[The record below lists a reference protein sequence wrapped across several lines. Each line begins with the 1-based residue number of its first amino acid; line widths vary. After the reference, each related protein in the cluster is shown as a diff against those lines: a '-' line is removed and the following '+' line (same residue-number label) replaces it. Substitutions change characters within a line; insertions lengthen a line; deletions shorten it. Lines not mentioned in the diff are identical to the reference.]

1 MKKNLRHVVLL
12 NIYLGIA
19 ILSCMSNFTLSAQEN
34 PPKQELEHVK
44 ERVSEQV
51 REPATPDQTVEISS
65 TKDPDWKSY
74 RVMLKGLDAFE
85 KYHAHAPQASPQF
98 ILKPRRLDVS
108 LSGVNLRLA
117 SDESSRTIPLASDGS
132 FVLPRDEQAASQRAE
147 LMINRKKEMFRWWPL
162 VKSPGVATQHRRL
175 GDLRLECEMF
185 WAIHYDDLPFV
196 ARNLMRT
203 VGGPCQTKKVILS
216 FPAEWMGLQAA
227 TLVQGERRMNLAVD
241 KDRSTYS
248 ITLYNPDFSDDALIE
263 LQFDA
268 DVVTQPDKKIRNVNG
283 LNVVVKL

>member
-1 MKKNLRHVVLL
+1 MEKNLPSVILRSVVFISMISGCLP
-12 NIYLGIA
+12 
-19 ILSCMSNFTLSAQEN
+19 TLYAQQN
-34 PPKQELEHVK
+34 PPTQETEKAVT
-44 ERVSEQV
+44 S
-51 REPATPDQTVEISS
+51 ADQTVEISNV
-65 TKDPDWKSY
+65 KDPDWKSY

-108 LSGVNLRLA
+108 LSGVSLRLA
-117 SDESSRTIPLASDGS
+117 SDESSLVIPLAANGS
-132 FVLPRDEQAASQRAE
+132 FVLPRNEEAAAQKAE

-162 VKSPGVATQHRRL
+162 VQTHGIANQHRRL

-203 VGGPCQTKKVILS
+203 VGGPCQTRKVILS
-216 FPAEWMGLQAA
+216 FPAVWMGLQAA
-227 TLVQGERRMNLAVD
+227 TLVQGERRLSLLVD
-241 KDRSTYS
+241 KDKSMYS
-248 ITLYNPDFSDDALIE
+248 ITLYNPDFTDDALIE

-268 DVVTQPDKKIRNVNG
+268 DDETQPSKKILNVNG
-283 LNVVVKL
+283 LNVAVKL

>member
-1 MKKNLRHVVLL
+1 MEKNLASVLL
-12 NIYLGIA
+12 RSIVFVGMISGGLP
-19 ILSCMSNFTLSAQEN
+19 TLYAQQHPPTQEIEKEATSA
-34 PPKQELEHVK
+34 
-44 ERVSEQV
+44 
-51 REPATPDQTVEISS
+51 DQTVEISNV
-65 TKDPDWKSY
+65 KDPDWKSY

-85 KYHAHAPQASPQF
+85 KYHVHAPQASPQF
-98 ILKPRRLDVS
+98 ILKPRRLDVN

-117 SDESSRTIPLASDGS
+117 SDESSLAIPLAANGS
-132 FVLPRDEQAASQRAE
+132 FVLPRDEQAASQKAE

-162 VKSPGVATQHRRL
+162 VQTPGVANHHRRL

-203 VGGPCQTKKVILS
+203 VGGPCQTRKVILS

-227 TLVQGERRMNLAVD
+227 TLVQGERRLSLLVD
-241 KDRSTYS
+241 KEKSMYS
-248 ITLYNPDFSDDALIE
+248 ITLYNPDFTDDALIE

-268 DVVTQPDKKIRNVNG
+268 DSETQSSKRILNVNG
-283 LNVVVKL
+283 LNVAVKL

>member
-1 MKKNLRHVVLL
+1 MEKNLPSVILRSVVFISMISGCLP
-12 NIYLGIA
+12 
-19 ILSCMSNFTLSAQEN
+19 TLHAQQNPSTQETEKAATSA
-34 PPKQELEHVK
+34 
-44 ERVSEQV
+44 
-51 REPATPDQTVEISS
+51 DQTVEISNV
-65 TKDPDWKSY
+65 KDPDWKSY

-108 LSGVNLRLA
+108 LSGVSLRLA
-117 SDESSRTIPLASDGS
+117 SDESSLVIPLAANGS
-132 FVLPRDEQAASQRAE
+132 FVLPRDEQAAAQKAE

-162 VKSPGVATQHRRL
+162 VQTPGLASQHRRL

-203 VGGPCQTKKVILS
+203 VGGPCQTRKVILS
-216 FPAEWMGLQAA
+216 FPADWMGLQAA
-227 TLVQGERRMNLAVD
+227 TLVQGERRLSLLVD
-241 KDRSTYS
+241 KEKSMYS
-248 ITLYNPDFSDDALIE
+248 ITLYNPDFTDDALIE

-268 DVVTQPDKKIRNVNG
+268 DDETQPSKKILNVNG
-283 LNVVVKL
+283 LNVAVKL